1 MSQTDFFKVKA
12 SLPAPNLPES
22 VNGLISLKKVPE
34 DGMTYEVPEYEGIK
48 EGQVVSGRFGF
59 QGDDFPFEFEH
70 TVARPTSF
78 KILVPREV
86 LLNLIGKKA
95 LAQYWVIKADGN
107 PASSLV
113 TEVEVTH

>member
-1 MSQTDFFKVKA
+1 MSKTDFPKVKA

-22 VNGLISLKKVPE
+22 VGGFISLKDVPKE
-34 DGMTYEVPEYEGIK
+34 GMTYEVPEYEGIK
-48 EGQVVSGRFGF
+48 EGHVVHGRFGF
-59 QGDDFPFEFEH
+59 QGDDVPFEFMH

-86 LLNLIGKKA
+86 LLNLTGKKA
-95 LAQYWVIKADGN
+95 VAQYWVEEIDGN

-113 TEVEVTH
+113 TEVQVTH